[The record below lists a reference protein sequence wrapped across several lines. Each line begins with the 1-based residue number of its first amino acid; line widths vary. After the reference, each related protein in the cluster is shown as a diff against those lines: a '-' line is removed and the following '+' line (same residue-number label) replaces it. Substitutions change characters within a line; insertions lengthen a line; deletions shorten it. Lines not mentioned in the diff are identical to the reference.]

1 MKFSSREGL
10 FAYAKGLGDHLNLIS
25 VPRDNLFPPSGSP
38 LFLGCKGLK
47 ASLQSKGH

>member
-25 VPRDNLFPPSGSP
+25 VPRDRPISSFWVTLIPGVQRTEGLPP
-38 LFLGCKGLK
+38 K
-47 ASLQSKGH
+47 